1 MVERSTTFA
10 AIAPPGMVT
19 RPTSEKVSSFLQWFE
34 ALESSEQEVL
44 MAMVYK
50 EKRIRDVVNSLGGMA
65 QEQRQEVFQRLGL
78 PVDLVARIPPPDP
91 AALNDV
97 EVEWEDW
104 KAPGTT

>member
-1 MVERSTTFA
+1 MVERSIMFA
-10 AIAPPGMVT
+10 AIVPPSMAT
-19 RPTSEKVSSFLQWFE
+19 RSTSEKVSSFLQWFE

>member
-1 MVERSTTFA
+1 MATRS
-10 AIAPPGMVT
+10 
-19 RPTSEKVSSFLQWFE
+19 TSEKVSSFLQWFE
-34 ALESSEQEVL
+34 ALEASEQEVL

-104 KAPGTT
+104 KAPGTI

>member
-1 MVERSTTFA
+1 MANKS
-10 AIAPPGMVT
+10 
-19 RPTSEKVSSFLQWFE
+19 TSEKVSSFLQWFE
-34 ALESSEQEVL
+34 AIDLAEQEIL
-44 MAMVYK
+44 MTMVYK
-50 EKRIRDVVNSLGGMA
+50 EKRIRDVVNSLAVMA

-104 KAPGTT
+104 KAPGTTP

>member
-1 MVERSTTFA
+1 MANKS
-10 AIAPPGMVT
+10 
-19 RPTSEKVSSFLQWFE
+19 TSEKVSSFLQWFE
-34 ALESSEQEVL
+34 AIDSAEQEIL
-44 MAMVYK
+44 MTMVYK
-50 EKRIRDVVNSLGGMA
+50 EKRIRDVVNSLAGMA

-104 KAPGTT
+104 KAPGTTP

>member
-1 MVERSTTFA
+1 MATRS
-10 AIAPPGMVT
+10 
-19 RPTSEKVSSFLQWFE
+19 TSEKVSSFLQWFE
-34 ALESSEQEVL
+34 ALEASEQEVL

>member
-1 MVERSTTFA
+1 MVERSIMFA
-10 AIAPPGMVT
+10 AIVPPSMAT
-19 RPTSEKVSSFLQWFE
+19 RSTSEKVSSFLQWFE
-34 ALESSEQEVL
+34 ALEASEQEVL

-104 KAPGTT
+104 KAPGTI

>member
-1 MVERSTTFA
+1 MATRS
-10 AIAPPGMVT
+10 
-19 RPTSEKVSSFLQWFE
+19 TSEKVNSFLQWFE
-34 ALESSEQEVL
+34 ALDLAEQEIL
-44 MAMVYK
+44 MTIVYK
-50 EKRIRDVVNSLGGMA
+50 EKRIRDVVTSLGAMA

-104 KAPGTT
+104 KSPGITP

>member
-1 MVERSTTFA
+1 MANKS
-10 AIAPPGMVT
+10 
-19 RPTSEKVSSFLQWFE
+19 TSEKVSSFLHWFE
-34 ALESSEQEVL
+34 VLDAAEQEVL

-50 EKRIRDVVNSLGGMA
+50 EKRIRDVVSSLGAMA

-78 PVDLVARIPPPDP
+78 PLDLVARIPPPDP

-104 KAPGTT
+104 KAPGPTP

>member
-1 MVERSTTFA
+1 MAQRTTN
-10 AIAPPGMVT
+10 
-19 RPTSEKVSSFLQWFE
+19 EKVSSFLQWFE
-34 ALESSEQEVL
+34 ALDAADQEVL

-50 EKRIRDVVNSLGGMA
+50 EKRIRDVVNSIGGMA

-78 PVDLVARIPPPDP
+78 PVDLVSRIPPPDP

-104 KAPGTT
+104 KAPGTTP

>member
-1 MVERSTTFA
+1 MAQRTTN
-10 AIAPPGMVT
+10 
-19 RPTSEKVSSFLQWFE
+19 EKVSSFLQWFE
-34 ALESSEQEVL
+34 ALDAADQEVL

-65 QEQRQEVFQRLGL
+65 QEQRQEEFQRLGL
-78 PVDLVARIPPPDP
+78 PVDLVSRIPPPDP

-104 KAPGTT
+104 KAPGTTP

>member
-1 MVERSTTFA
+1 MAQRTTN
-10 AIAPPGMVT
+10 
-19 RPTSEKVSSFLQWFE
+19 EKVSSFLQWFE
-34 ALESSEQEVL
+34 ALDAADQEVL

-65 QEQRQEVFQRLGL
+65 LEQRQEVFQRLGL
-78 PVDLVARIPPPDP
+78 PVDLVSRIPPPDP

-104 KAPGTT
+104 KAPGATP

>member
-1 MVERSTTFA
+1 MATRS
-10 AIAPPGMVT
+10 
-19 RPTSEKVSSFLQWFE
+19 TSEKVSSFLQWFE
-34 ALESSEQEVL
+34 ALDTSEQEVL
-44 MAMVYK
+44 MSMVYK

-104 KAPGTT
+104 KAPGTP

>member
-1 MVERSTTFA
+1 
-10 AIAPPGMVT
+10 
-19 RPTSEKVSSFLQWFE
+19 
-34 ALESSEQEVL
+34 

-78 PVDLVARIPPPDP
+78 PVDLVSRIPPPDP

-104 KAPGTT
+104 KAPGTPL

>member
-1 MVERSTTFA
+1 MANKS
-10 AIAPPGMVT
+10 
-19 RPTSEKVSSFLQWFE
+19 TSEKVSSFLQWFE
-34 ALESSEQEVL
+34 VLDAAEHEVL

-50 EKRIRDVVNSLGGMA
+50 EKRIRDVVSSLGAMA

-78 PVDLVARIPPPDP
+78 PLDLVARIPPPDP

-104 KAPGTT
+104 KAPGPTP

>member
-1 MVERSTTFA
+1 MANKS
-10 AIAPPGMVT
+10 
-19 RPTSEKVSSFLQWFE
+19 TSEKVSSFLQWFE
-34 ALESSEQEVL
+34 VLDVAEQEVL

-50 EKRIRDVVNSLGGMA
+50 EKRIRDVVSSLGAMA

-78 PVDLVARIPPPDP
+78 PLDLVARIPPPDP

-104 KAPGTT
+104 KAPGPTP

>member
-1 MVERSTTFA
+1 MANKS
-10 AIAPPGMVT
+10 
-19 RPTSEKVSSFLQWFE
+19 TSEKVSSFLQWFE
-34 ALESSEQEVL
+34 VLDTAEQEVL

-50 EKRIRDVVNSLGGMA
+50 EKRIRDVVCSLGAMA

-78 PVDLVARIPPPDP
+78 PLDLVARIPPPDP

-104 KAPGTT
+104 KAPGPTP

>member
-1 MVERSTTFA
+1 MANKS
-10 AIAPPGMVT
+10 
-19 RPTSEKVSSFLQWFE
+19 TSEKVSSFLQWFE
-34 ALESSEQEVL
+34 AIESSEQEIL
-44 MAMVYK
+44 MTMVYK
-50 EKRIRDVVNSLGGMA
+50 EKRIRDVVSSLGAMA

-104 KAPGTT
+104 KAPGTAP